1 MAAGQADQWLGKV
14 FEATNR
20 AVQIGNYDGWAATYE
35 SDMVGF
41 GYMTPSVVTGTLA
54 RFLPPDAGAVLDAGA
69 GTGLVGEILS
79 ALGYGDLTAMD
90 MSGGMLARAAQRGVY
105 RELRQGVLGE
115 ALDFPTAQFAGCVV
129 CGVFNVG
136 HAPASALGELVRVVR
151 PGGVLSFS
159 IGEAAWHEGSYA
171 AKLADL
177 EAAGRWRKLA
187 QTRPFRSM
195 PLSAAEA
202 MLTSNVFAYQVV

>member
-1 MAAGQADQWLGKV
+1 MAGGQADQWLGKV
-14 FEATNR
+14 FDAGDR

-35 SDMVGF
+35 ADMVGF
-41 GYMTPSVVTGTLA
+41 GYMTPAVVTGTFA
-54 RFLPPDAGAVLDAGA
+54 RFLPPGAGAVLDAGA

-79 ALGYGDLTAMD
+79 ALGYSDITAMD
-90 MSGGMLARAAQRGVY
+90 MSSGMLARAAQRGVY
-105 RELRQGVLGE
+105 RDLCQGVLGE
-115 ALDFPTAQFAGCVV
+115 RLDFPTGQFAGCVV

-136 HAPASALGELVRVVR
+136 HAPAASLDELVRVVR

-159 IGEAAWHEGSYA
+159 IGEAAWTEGSYA

-177 EAAGRWRKLA
+177 EAGGRWRKLA

-195 PLSAAEA
+195 PLSATEA
-202 MLTSNVFAYQVV
+202 LLTSNVFAYQVV